1 MLRNKLLW
9 CYHENV
15 NTRKYLSELLNTLT
29 QNEYSLKDSFDAA
42 NRINLILRIVKENEE
57 CIFGSLDVVSL
68 FTNVPLRKSVNII
81 LKRVYNEKLIK
92 TSMSKRLLKKLSLD
106 TCQETA
112 LFFNNKLYEQ
122 KEGVSMGGSLGPVLT
137 NSTVTKCDKVIVDK
151 WMKEKLIVFYTR

>member
-9 CYHENV
+9 CYNENV

-42 NRINLILRIVKENEE
+42 NRINRILPIVKENEE

-92 TSMSKRLLKKLSLD
+92 TLLSKRLLKKLSLD

-112 LFFNNKLYEQ
+112 VSFNNKLYGQ
-122 KEGVSMGGSLGPVLT
+122 KEGISMGGTLGPVLT
-137 NSTVTKCDKVIVDK
+137 NTTVTKVIVDK
-151 WMKEKLIVFYTR
+151 WMKDQLIVFYTR